1 MRRRDLFRMG
11 GLAALGAATAACGA
25 GGGAERAGRASL
37 QFMYWGSAFE
47 QKAVATMLREFE
59 RRKPGVKVS
68 ALFTPDEYDV
78 KLNTLVAGNRMPD
91 VGYVPMAMSFRLG
104 EQGKLLNLFPYLTK
118 YPQLAGYLPD
128 AYLWSGQDRLHGVA
142 TANEIE
148 LLWYS
153 RSAIAE
159 AGAETP
165 PALAA
170 SAWTWDRLVENARKL
185 TVDQDGRHP
194 DESGFDPRRI
204 RRFGISCSLTYPP
217 AWYGFLRSNGGDFAD
232 EAGRRCLLD
241 SPEAIEVFQN
251 LQDLIYE
258 HRVSPGPGQL
268 AATGDDVPGTSILL
282 KTRRVAMV
290 VDGHWSLLDMNE
302 SKVDYGI
309 GVLPVYERPYTTAQ
323 VAGGLGGVR
332 RHEAR
337 GGGGRAVR
345 LPHRPPPRRPV
356 RARPVDAP
364 GAQVLR
370 GPGRHRLLD
379 QERLPPAGVPHR
391 GRRLRAR
398 PRRTGLR
405 QPDQGHDRHRLRRAH
420 PGPAGDRERKAPGRG
435 DPEGGR
441 AEDHGH
447 AARPAPQPGVVRCP
461 PSPAGASRTTVSPAG
476 VSSAGVSSAGVSPI
490 GVSRAGVSP
499 ASGAWSGAGAC

>member
-11 GLAALGAATAACGA
+11 GLAALGTAAAACGA
-25 GGGAERAGRASL
+25 GGGDGRAGRASL

-47 QKAVATMLREFE
+47 QKAVASMLREFE
-59 RRKPGVKVS
+59 KKKPGVKVS

-118 YPQLAGYLPD
+118 YPQLAGYLSD
-128 AYLWSGQDRLHGVA
+128 AYLWSGQDTLHGVA

-159 AGAETP
+159 AGVETP

-170 SAWTWDRLVENARKL
+170 SAWTWDRLVENAYRL
-185 TVDQDGRHP
+185 TVDQNGKHP

-204 RRFGISCSLTYPP
+204 RRFGFSCSLTYPA

-232 EAGRRCLLD
+232 ETGRTCLLD
-241 SPEAIEVFQN
+241 RPEAIEVFQN
-251 LQDLIYE
+251 LQDLIYK

-282 KTRRVAMV
+282 KTKRVAMV

-323 VAGGLGGVR
+323 VAGASAVFAGTKHVEEAVELFAFHIDPRYVDLY
-332 RHEAR
+332 AR
-337 GGGGRAVR
+337 GLWMPQERRYYEDQAAVDSWIKNDSHPPEFR
-345 LPHRPPPRRPV
+345 TAVVDYARDHGVPAFGNQIKDMTVIGSDVLTPALQEIESGKRPAAEILREAAPKIT
-356 RARPVDAP
+356 AR
-364 GAQVLR
+364 LR
-370 GPGRHRLLD
+370 GRHHT
-379 QERLPPAGVPHR
+379 Q
-391 GRRLRAR
+391 
-398 PRRTGLR
+398 GL
-405 QPDQGHDRHRLRRAH
+405 
-420 PGPAGDRERKAPGRG
+420 
-435 DPEGGR
+435 
-441 AEDHGH
+441 
-447 AARPAPQPGVVRCP
+447 
-461 PSPAGASRTTVSPAG
+461 
-476 VSSAGVSSAGVSPI
+476 
-490 GVSRAGVSP
+490 
-499 ASGAWSGAGAC
+499 